1 MIRLRVVALALFL
14 AACGRDGGDAPVSR
28 SPAPDVAAL
37 TTLFDSVSAIHR
49 DHPDTGMLR
58 RLHPPGDT
66 LLFVEGSTVELL
78 TGDSLFR
85 RVQALHVPVRTMTQR
100 FTDRSVHLLDESNA
114 VLTASERVD
123 WTDAEGPHVY
133 AGLLML
139 VVSRRGPGWVI
150 RAYRGT

>member
-1 MIRLRVVALALFL
+1 MIRRSVMVPALLL
-14 AACGRDGGDAPVSR
+14 AACGRADRDAPAER
-28 SPAPDVAAL
+28 PPAPDVAAL
-37 TTLFDSVSAIHR
+37 ATLFDSLSAIHR

-66 LLFVEGSTVELL
+66 LLFVEGSTVEML

-85 RVQALHVPVRTMTQR
+85 RVQALHIPVRTMAQR
-100 FTDRSVHLLDESNA
+100 FTARSVHLIDESKA
-114 VLTASERVD
+114 VLTATERVD
-123 WTDAEGPHVY
+123 WTDAAGPHVY
-133 AGLLML
+133 AGLLTL

>member
-1 MIRLRVVALALFL
+1 MIRLSVVALALFL
-14 AACGRDGGDAPVSR
+14 AACGPEGPDAPVER
-28 SPAPDVAAL
+28 PPAPDVAAL
-37 TTLFDSVSAIHR
+37 ATLFDSVSVIHQ

-66 LLFVEGSTVELL
+66 VLFVEGSTVELL

-100 FTDRSVHLLDESNA
+100 FTARSVHLVDESNA
-114 VLTASERVD
+114 VLTASERVE
-123 WTDAEGPHVY
+123 WTDAAGPHLY
-133 AGLLML
+133 AGLLTL

>member
-1 MIRLRVVALALFL
+1 MIRLRVVALALLL
-14 AACGRDGGDAPVSR
+14 AACGRAERDPPAER
-28 SPAPDVAAL
+28 SPAPDVAVLAS
-37 TTLFDSVSAIHR
+37 LFDSVSAIHR

-66 LLFVEGSTVELL
+66 ILFVEGSTVELL

-85 RVQALHVPVRTMTQR
+85 RVQALHLPVRTMVQR
-100 FTDRSVHLLDESNA
+100 FTARSVHLVDASNA
-114 VLTASERVD
+114 VLTATERVD
-123 WTDAEGPHVY
+123 WTDAAGPHLY
-133 AGLLML
+133 TGLLTL